1 MKNNKNLSKAYTFL
15 RATVRMLLMVCMV
28 GALFSCK
35 DAPCKKV
42 AEHEAIVK
50 YRIDEFNELGFWD
63 GVLEGTG
70 LSSKCR
76 DKADALRVAIED
88 YRAHLVSCKN
98 SNCRAIAKNEIE
110 ACDKAIKELNEFK
123 DYVSICAAINKLAL
137 ILCGM

>member
-50 YRIDEFNELGFWD
+50 YRIDEFNELDFWD
-63 GVLEGTG
+63 GVWEGLG
-70 LSSKCR
+70 LSSECR
-76 DKADALRVAIED
+76 DKADSLRVAIED

-110 ACDKAIKELNEFK
+110 ACDKAIKELKEIK
-123 DYVSICAAINKLAL
+123 DFVSICAAINKLAL

>member
-50 YRIDEFNELGFWD
+50 YRIGEFNKLDFWD
-63 GVLEGTG
+63 GVWGG
-70 LSSKCR
+70 LGISSECR
-76 DKADALRVAIED
+76 DKADSLRVAIED
-88 YRAHLVSCKN
+88 YRAHLVSCRN
-98 SNCRAIAKNEIE
+98 SNCRAIAEKEIE
-110 ACDKAIKELNEFK
+110 ACDKAIKELKEFK
-123 DYVSICAAINKLAL
+123 DCVSICAAINKLAL